1 MSSYHVREFFGKPIA
16 YTLTLPEQFQLTFDD
31 GETIET
37 TREQTHYCRFIW
49 TIAELFPLV
58 PMVKEFHLLGR
69 RPGKETHCEIAAKI
83 AYAAFFHY
91 RDNHGQILDMV
102 EMGRLCYEVT
112 SMLYNFIATDLQA
125 FVSSL
130 SFLDFVEVLM
140 HPEIYEIN
148 NKVQTDPEPTPAKIA
163 EAHNR
168 IKEILLKSPDLKRNA
183 IAKAARSGL
192 VSMGQILQCVACRGY
207 LTDVDRWIFPV
218 PIVHGFA
225 HGLTL
230 AESAT
235 ESRSAAMSHYFA
247 KRPMADSE
255 YLNRVVQQAAQAISR
270 IHFTDCGT
278 PKTVKWTVRDS
289 TDLRALT
296 GQHHCPDPNQTSV
309 YMPILE
315 GDKHLIGQ
323 TLYLR
328 NAVYC
333 AHPDN
338 GGVCSVCY
346 GEIAYAVPP
355 GDNIGHLAATKL
367 QAQVGQAMLSVKH
380 EHSSAVST
388 MLLLSD
394 FDATFL
400 VSKPDDNLY
409 INPRLKKLNYQ
420 IVLDCNEA
428 FNLYDLQYVKDVRDL
443 SPQRVTQ
450 MTKMDFMIDGKPHPV
465 VCSSETR
472 KTHLSREALK
482 YIQETG
488 WSINVFG
495 NYVVDMS
502 GWDFSKP
509 FMNVPQFQFSA
520 PDHMKMIEAMIKC
533 KSARNFKTLVDF
545 DTPDAR
551 LQAFHDLV
559 ALRLNVNIVHLSIL
573 IISVMARNPE
583 NDDYWPPAPKW
594 EGRPVPFKLIQEKR
608 SLGGAMAYEKQPGII
623 FDTDA
628 FNIRQRPP
636 HTLDPMLMG
645 Y

>member
-1 MSSYHVREFFGKPIA
+1 MSSYHVRDFFGKPIE
-16 YTLTLPEQFQLTFDD
+16 YTLTLPPTFQLTFDD

-37 TREQTHYCRFIW
+37 TMEQTHYCRFIW
-49 TIAELFPLV
+49 TIAEMFPLL
-58 PMVKEFHLLGR
+58 PMKKEFHLLGK
-69 RPGKETHCEIAAKI
+69 RPGKETHCELAAKI
-83 AYAAFFHY
+83 AFGAFFHY
-91 RDNHGQILDMV
+91 RDNCGQILDMV

-112 SMLYNFIATDLQA
+112 SMLYNFIATDLQPWVA
-125 FVSSL
+125 SL
-130 SFLDFVEVLM
+130 SFLDFVEILM
-140 HPEIYEIN
+140 YPPVHKIN
-148 NKVQTDPEPTPAKIA
+148 EQIQKDPEPTPTKIA
-163 EAHNR
+163 DAHEA
-168 IKEILLKSPDLKRNA
+168 IKNILMKDPVIRRNA

-207 LTDVDRWIFPV
+207 LTDVDRWIFPK

-270 IHFTDCGT
+270 LHHTDCGS
-278 PKTVKWTVRDS
+278 PRTVKWTVRDS
-289 TDLRALT
+289 TDLRDLQ
-296 GQHHCPDPNQTSV
+296 GQYYCPDPDNTRV
-309 YMPILE
+309 YKPILE
-315 GDKHLIGQ
+315 GDKSLIGQ

-328 NAVYC
+328 NVTVC
-333 AHPDN
+333 AHLDN
-338 GGVCSVCY
+338 GGVCQVCY
-346 GEIAYAVPP
+346 GEIGFSVPP
-355 GDNIGHLAATKL
+355 GDNIGHLAATKVQGPL
-367 QAQVGQAMLSVKH
+367 GQSMLSVKH
-380 EHSSAVST
+380 EHQSATSS

-394 FDATFL
+394 YDSQFL
-400 VSKPDDNLY
+400 ISKPDDNLY
-409 INPRLKKLNYQ
+409 IHARLKGLKPQ
-420 IVLDCNEA
+420 VILDCNEA
-428 FNLYDLQYVKDVRDL
+428 FNLYDLQYVKNVRDL

-450 MTKMDFMIDGKPHPV
+450 MTKMDFMLDGKMFPV
-465 VCSSETR
+465 VCSTETR
-472 KTHLSREALK
+472 TTNLSREALE
-482 YIQETG
+482 YIQRTG
-488 WSINVFG
+488 WTINGSG
-495 NYVVDMS
+495 NYVVDLS
-502 GWDFSKP
+502 GWDFNKP

-533 KSARNFKTLVDF
+533 KSTRNFKTLMDY

-559 ALRLNVNIVHLSIL
+559 ALRLSVNIVHLGIL

-583 NDDYWPPAPKW
+583 ANDYWTPSPKW

-628 FNIRQRPP
+628 FNIRNRPP

-645 Y
+645 H